1 MKQYGLERVLF
12 CRSTKIIMKLQIR
25 SPLYDKERIN
35 IPDELSDLSRTVNGT
50 VCSAAGDEYPITN
63 NMVDLITKDKKRS
76 LAQST
81 NDWTLTASLYEDLWR
96 VRSLS
101 LLTGESF
108 PIERERDL
116 LIQWLN
122 PQPGKLYLDIGCSTA
137 LYARLLK
144 KAEPES
150 AQVAMDFSK
159 AMLQEARLKS
169 EADETDLYLLRA
181 DARDMPFFS
190 KTFDGLAMGGTLNEL
205 SDPEKVLYECH
216 RVIKDNGA
224 FFMMHL
230 VSAKSWYGRVFQSS
244 AEWGG
249 INFWS
254 VEESNQM
261 FKKAGFSVDKQE
273 VKGIVSF
280 TLLRPE

>member
-1 MKQYGLERVLF
+1 
-12 CRSTKIIMKLQIR
+12 MKLQIR

-35 IPDELSDLSRTVNGT
+35 IPDEVSNLNRPVNGT
-50 VCSAAGDEYPITN
+50 VCSAAGDEYPIKN
-63 NMVDLITKDKKRS
+63 NIVDLITSDKKRS

-81 NDWTLTASLYEDLWR
+81 NDWTLTASVYEDLWR

-116 LIQWLN
+116 LLNWLN
-122 PQPGKLYLDIGCSTA
+122 TEAEKLYLDIGCSTA

-150 AQVAMDFSK
+150 LQVAIDFSK
-159 AMLQEARLKS
+159 AMLQEARLKA
-169 EADETDLYLLRA
+169 EADEVDIYLMRA
-181 DARDMPFFS
+181 DAREMPFFS

-205 SDPEKVLYECH
+205 SAPEKVLYECR
-216 RVIKDNGA
+216 RVIKDEGT

-230 VSAKSWYGRVFQSS
+230 IKADSWYGRVIQSS
-244 AEWGG
+244 AEWSG
-249 INFWS
+249 INFWT
-254 VEESNQM
+254 VEESNRI
-261 FKKAGFSVDKQE
+261 FEKAGFKAEKQE
-273 VKGIVSF
+273 VKGIVCF
-280 TLLRPE
+280 TSLKPMP

>member
-1 MKQYGLERVLF
+1 
-12 CRSTKIIMKLQIR
+12 MKLQIR

-35 IPDELSDLSRTVNGT
+35 IPDELSRLSRPVNGT
-50 VCSAAGDEYPITN
+50 VCSAAGDEYPIKN
-63 NMVDLITKDKKRS
+63 NIVDLITKDKKRS

-81 NDWTLTASLYEDLWR
+81 NDWTLTASVYEDLWR

-116 LIQWLN
+116 LIKWLT
-122 PQPGKLYLDIGCSTA
+122 PRPEKLYLDIGCSTA

-150 AQVAMDFSK
+150 IQVAIDFSK
-159 AMLQEARLKS
+159 AMLQEARLKA
-169 EADETDLYLLRA
+169 EADEADIYLMRA
-181 DARDMPFFS
+181 DAREMPFFS
-190 KTFDGLAMGGTLNEL
+190 RTFDGLAMGGTLNEL
-205 SDPEKVLYECH
+205 SDPEKVLRECR
-216 RVIKDNGA
+216 RVIKEEGT

-230 VSAKSWYGRVFQSS
+230 IQAESWYGRVIQTS
-244 AEWGG
+244 AEWSG

-254 VEESNQM
+254 VKESNRLFEKTG
-261 FKKAGFSVDKQE
+261 FKVQKQE
-273 VKGIVSF
+273 VKGIVCFSSLTPF
-280 TLLRPE
+280 S

>member
-1 MKQYGLERVLF
+1 
-12 CRSTKIIMKLQIR
+12 MKLQIR

-35 IPDELSDLSRTVNGT
+35 VPDELSVLSRPVNGT
-50 VCSAAGDEYPITN
+50 VCSAAGDEYPIKN
-63 NMVDLITKDKKRS
+63 NIVDLITKEKKRS

-108 PIERERDL
+108 PIESEKDL

-122 PQPGKLYLDIGCSTA
+122 PQPDKVYLDIGCSTA

-144 KAEPES
+144 KSEPES
-150 AQVAMDFSK
+150 VQVAIDFSK
-159 AMLQEARLKS
+159 AMLKEARLKS
-169 EADETDLYLLRA
+169 EADETDIYLLRA
-181 DARDMPFFS
+181 DAREMPFFS
-190 KTFDGLAMGGTLNEL
+190 KTFDGLSMGGTLNEL
-205 SDPEKVLYECH
+205 SDPERVLMECR
-216 RVIKDNGA
+216 RVIKDEA
-224 FFMMHL
+224 TFFMMHL
-230 VSAKSWYGRVFQSS
+230 VTAESWYGRVIQSS

-254 VEESNQM
+254 VEESNEM
-261 FKKAGFSVDKQE
+261 FKKAGFTIEKQE
-273 VKGIVSF
+273 VKGIVCF
-280 TLLRPE
+280 TSLSATS

>member
-1 MKQYGLERVLF
+1 
-12 CRSTKIIMKLQIR
+12 MKLQIR

-35 IPDELSDLSRTVNGT
+35 IPDEISALNQPVNGT
-50 VCSAAGDEYPITN
+50 VCSAAGDEYPIKN
-63 NMVDLITKDKKRS
+63 NIIDLITTEKKRS

-81 NDWTLTASLYEDLWR
+81 NDWTLTASIYEDLWR

-116 LIQWLN
+116 LVKWLK
-122 PQPGKLYLDIGCSTA
+122 PEPEKLYLDIGCSTA

-144 KAEPES
+144 KAEPDS
-150 AQVAMDFSK
+150 IQVAIDFSK
-159 AMLQEARLKS
+159 AMLQEARLKA
-169 EADETDLYLLRA
+169 EADEADIYLMRA
-181 DARDMPFFS
+181 DAREMPFFS

-205 SDPEKVLYECH
+205 SDPEKVLYECR
-216 RVIKDNGA
+216 RVIKEEGK

-230 VSAKSWYGRVFQSS
+230 VKAASWYGRVFQSS
-244 AEWGG
+244 AEWSG

-254 VEESNQM
+254 VNESNLM
-261 FKKAGFSVDKQE
+261 FEKAGFTVDKQE
-273 VKGIVSF
+273 VKGIVCF
-280 TLLRPE
+280 TSLTPAY

>member
-1 MKQYGLERVLF
+1 
-12 CRSTKIIMKLQIR
+12 MKLQIR

-35 IPDELSDLSRTVNGT
+35 IPDELSDLSRSVNGT
-50 VCSAAGDEYPITN
+50 VCSPAGDEYPIKN
-63 NMVDLITKDKKRS
+63 NIVDLITKEKKRS

-108 PIERERDL
+108 PIDRERNL
-116 LIQWLN
+116 LIQWIN
-122 PQPGKLYLDIGCSTA
+122 PRPDKLYLDIGCSTA
-137 LYARLLK
+137 LYARLLT

-150 AQVAMDFSK
+150 VQVAIDFSK

-181 DARDMPFFS
+181 DAREMPFFS
-190 KTFDGLAMGGTLNEL
+190 NTFDGIVMGGTLNEL
-205 SDPEKVLYECH
+205 SDPEKVLYESR
-216 RVIKDNGA
+216 RVIKESGT

-230 VSAKSWYGRVFQSS
+230 ITAESWYGRIFQSS

-254 VEESNQM
+254 VDESNQL
-261 FKKAGFSVDKQE
+261 FEKAGFSVAKQE
-273 VKGIVSF
+273 VKGIVCF
-280 TLLRPE
+280 TSLTADG

>member
-1 MKQYGLERVLF
+1 
-12 CRSTKIIMKLQIR
+12 MKLQIR

-35 IPDELSDLSRTVNGT
+35 IPDELADLSRPVNGT
-50 VCSAAGDEYPITN
+50 VCSAAGDEYPIKN
-63 NMVDLITKDKKRS
+63 NIIDLITKEKKRS

-122 PQPGKLYLDIGCSTA
+122 PAPNKVYLDIGCSTA

-144 KAEPES
+144 KAEHES
-150 AQVAMDFSK
+150 IQVAIDFSK

-169 EADETDLYLLRA
+169 EADETDIYLMRA
-181 DARDMPFFS
+181 DAREMPFFS

-205 SDPEKVLYECH
+205 SDPEKVLYECR
-216 RVIKDNGA
+216 RVMKDEGS

-230 VSAKSWYGRVFQSS
+230 VTAESWYGRVLQSS

-254 VEESNQM
+254 VDESNQL
-261 FKKAGFSVDKQE
+261 FEKAGFTVQKQE
-273 VKGIVSF
+273 VKGIVCF
-280 TLLRPE
+280 TLLTAST